1 VVYPYSIFHDG
12 MDDGGNDFN
21 MRLSGYENGDIAPT
35 GPHFRRGGYK
45 SWNWCVKCECVW
57 DKTHSWC
64 KKCNS
69 RLRFGGRYISRRE
82 KEKEK

>member
-1 VVYPYSIFHDG
+1 MYC
-12 MDDGGNDFN
+12 
-21 MRLSGYENGDIAPT
+21 NGDIAPT

-45 SWNWCVKCECVW
+45 LWNWCVKCECVW
-57 DKTHSWC
+57 EKKISWC

-82 KEKEK
+82 KEAISNGEVTIHRQPKEQVVYQG